1 MKYYKLIL
9 ASRMLC
15 GPAAGLWQNEFMNDE
30 RGISF
35 RCSSASGSRG
45 ENSPSMREIFELPRR
60 RCRRAQDGSHEE
72 QNTTKPRNIYRKVAK
87 IHREHTVWSEP
98 VIGKHIEEVEI
109 EPVLLDTVA
118 VNHPLQGTQSFMLR
132 SIW

>member
-1 MKYYKLIL
+1 
-9 ASRMLC
+9 
-15 GPAAGLWQNEFMNDE
+15 
-30 RGISF
+30 
-35 RCSSASGSRG
+35 
-45 ENSPSMREIFELPRR
+45 MREIFELARR

-118 VNHPLQGTQSFMLR
+118 VTHPLQTHNLLCSGVFGKIFLQI
-132 SIW
+132 SIKYTNQVLTKKKFTSS